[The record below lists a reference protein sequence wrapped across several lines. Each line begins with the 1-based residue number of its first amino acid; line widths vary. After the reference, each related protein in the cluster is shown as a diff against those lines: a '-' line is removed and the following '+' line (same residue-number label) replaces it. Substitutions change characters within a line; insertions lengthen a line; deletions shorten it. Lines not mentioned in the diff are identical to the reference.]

1 MSFRSYIANV
11 AKAVSSQEGFSGTA
25 EEEEIFYGYSMA
37 AVLIYIIITIAFGV
51 GAAVLSYRYNVAA
64 RTGTTLTV
72 VYAGLAFFFSYLY
85 YPFYAL
91 VLTGDKG
98 KKNAGRR

>member
-1 MSFRSYIANV
+1 MSFRSYMANV
-11 AKAVSSQEGFSGTA
+11 AKAVSSQEGFSGTI
-25 EEEEIFYGYSMA
+25 EEEEIFYGYSIA

-64 RTGTTLTV
+64 GTGTTLTI

-98 KKNAGRR
+98 NKKTGRR

>member
-1 MSFRSYIANV
+1 
-11 AKAVSSQEGFSGTA
+11 
-25 EEEEIFYGYSMA
+25 
-37 AVLIYIIITIAFGV
+37 L
-51 GAAVLSYRYNVAA
+51 
-64 RTGTTLTV
+64 
-72 VYAGLAFFFSYLY
+72 FSYLY